1 MKKLKLIML
10 VCSLLML
17 TACSHPE
24 EESSVP
30 AETSAPETAVSEMQ
44 TLPAE
49 VVAEISASETQI
61 SETVSE
67 TDTVP
72 AETGTVPAESSG
84 NTETVMTETIP
95 AEPETTAEQE
105 TSVPETLPEEEE
117 QPVITEAEIPETSA
131 SVSLFQNTCWAGIDE
146 NRSEHGLL
154 FGSDA
159 VKVIRIDGN
168 SEISEKEYQ
177 YSADAEAIYFS
188 RDGEENITKNWT
200 ASENNQL
207 TLTDKTSGETIT
219 FYAVDGSTEEEVIA
233 VMDALAMMQ

>member
-49 VVAEISASETQI
+49 VVAEISASETLPESETQI

-67 TDTVP
+67 TD
-72 AETGTVPAESSG
+72 TVPAESSG

-146 NRSEHGLL
+146 NRSEYGLL